1 MRNMI
6 YSQERILILNTGL
19 PDFLEDK
26 NMKETG
32 GKVELCVSGEKS
44 DLKNCYGEPQRNIMN
59 QFGIKLLDRKK
70 NKDRSTRDVVETS
83 RARREV
89 RIKFCLK
96 MRQEKEGKKP
106 IRLCEFVIPTL

>member
-1 MRNMI
+1 
-6 YSQERILILNTGL
+6 
-19 PDFLEDK
+19 
-26 NMKETG
+26 
-32 GKVELCVSGEKS
+32 
-44 DLKNCYGEPQRNIMN
+44 MN

-106 IRLCEFVIPTL
+106 P